1 MQWRRRRVQRA
12 IGRLTSQIAAQRE
25 EIALTQAQVGY
36 LRSDADYAS
45 TDAVVRPSSAT
56 QQEDGRAQAA
66 HDAHQ
71 RLMTDQQARLDRLQ
85 RRRDELLESLARA

>member
-1 MQWRRRRVQRA
+1 MQWRNRRVQRA
-12 IGRLTSQIAAQRE
+12 IARLTNQIAAQRD
-25 EIALTQAQVGY
+25 EIALTRVQAGS
-36 LRSDADYAS
+36 LGSDAADAR
-45 TDAVVRPSSAT
+45 TDAVVRPSSAS
-56 QQEDGRAQAA
+56 QQEASRAKAT